1 MQQFIQKAFPLAVA
15 MVIATA
21 LTTKYPIL
29 GLLMVCTTAF
39 YRAFTQEFSGNTIKV
54 WALIFVAGLSFL
66 KLSTNIGDDSVIRW
80 LIIINVAMM
89 AFTCIPNPF
98 YNTDG
103 YNNVWLA
110 LGLIFV
116 SMCTPYIKIVNQSYT
131 LTPSLIPVS
140 MYFLLHT
147 ILLSY
152 LYQATDFRNPYVVQ
166 LAVWIPLIMHFMYSN
181 WVQARFASLMIH
193 LLLYF
198 SKY

>member
-1 MQQFIQKAFPLAVA
+1 MQQFIHKTFPAIA

-29 GLLMVCTTAF
+29 GLLMACTLAF
-39 YRAFTQEFSGNTIKV
+39 YATISQKAFTNNIKV
-54 WALIFVAGLSFL
+54 WAVILCTGLFFL

-80 LIIINVAMM
+80 LWIINVAMM
-89 AFTCIPNPF
+89 VFACIPNPF
-98 YNTDG
+98 YDTHG

-116 SMCTPYIKIVNQSYT
+116 SMCTPYIKIVDQSYT
-131 LTPSLIPVS
+131 LTPSLIPVT

-152 LYQATDFRNPYVVQ
+152 LYQATPTTFRDPYSVQ
-166 LAVWIPLIMHFMYSN
+166 SAVWIPLIMHFMYSN
-181 WVQARFASLMIH
+181 WAEARSASLLIH
-193 LLLYF
+193 FLI
-198 SKY
+198 